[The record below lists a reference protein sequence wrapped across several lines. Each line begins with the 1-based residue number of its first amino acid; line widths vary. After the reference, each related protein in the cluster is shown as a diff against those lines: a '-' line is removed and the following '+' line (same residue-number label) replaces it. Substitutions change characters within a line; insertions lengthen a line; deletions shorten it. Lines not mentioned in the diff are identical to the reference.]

1 MIAAQLR
8 IISIMLVFPI
18 LLGQTGLSLHTLYCF
33 CKEQAST
40 SLFFLQE
47 ASPLSAK
54 HLPAEDEK
62 GCCTSTDAC
71 HRNSGT
77 KGEMRCEKEGVPCNT
92 HTINYIKLHN
102 LSLEISADNQEFEY
116 AAAIAQRAV
125 YLPVPLLLQARLEAL
140 HSHPAHAPPGRMLR
154 ILHQSFLC

>member
-47 ASPLSAK
+47 ASPLAPI
-54 HLPAEDEK
+54 HHGAADEK
-62 GCCTSTDAC
+62 GCCASKDSC
-71 HRNSGT
+71 HRGSGT

-102 LSLEISADNQEFEY
+102 LSLEISTDTQEFESV
-116 AAAIAQRAV
+116 ATIAQGAA